1 MPSAGRSQI
10 FCSSSLTKFFGHNFL
25 LDRRLAKVAT
35 PPHSFFL
42 LEKRIPALRS
52 SMHSLLTRL
61 AVSRA
66 RSTCSAFRFLTK
78 SAQALFSEGPRQDR
92 EYAYL
97 SLQELYRFRISLRLR
112 LGHKIKTP
120 IIMGV
125 FILCPRQESNLH
137 LILRTDLF
145 YPLNYKGIQ
154 ERGQCPLS
162 LLTVIIVLCNLQ
174 EC

>member
-78 SAQALFSEGPRQDR
+78 SAQALFSEGTVKK
-92 EYAYL
+92 ATNIVAIFL
-97 SLQELYRFRISLRLR
+97 
-112 LGHKIKTP
+112 
-120 IIMGV
+120 
-125 FILCPRQESNLH
+125 LCPRQESNLH